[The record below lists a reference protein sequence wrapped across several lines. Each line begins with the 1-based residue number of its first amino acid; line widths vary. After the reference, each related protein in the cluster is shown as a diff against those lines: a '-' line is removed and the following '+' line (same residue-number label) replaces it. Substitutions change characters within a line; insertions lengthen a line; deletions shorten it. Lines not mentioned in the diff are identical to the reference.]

1 MNDTASY
8 YNSRT
13 CEGCDYA
20 LSTGQASRKL
30 LQSPPVRGATRL
42 SPIVID
48 TLQLQLTHP
57 RGVRLHGTFLLLVL
71 WCFNSR
77 AREGCDLQS
86 CNISP
91 ALAPSTLAPRE
102 GVRLLRRPVRTSAE
116 VLQLTHPRGV
126 RPYGVRFK
134 IYRNSFNSCTRE
146 GCDRRSALTTA
157 TATRLQLTLSCGER
171 RYIPRWF
178 SLCCS
183 YNSRSPAESDVNK
196 LLLPANDLATTPA
209 LLRRATVIDDFA
221 VHSNAATTH
230 ALLRRATV
238 ILTEFVIRC
247 YIKLW
252 ELAKSICLRTRI

>member
-1 MNDTASY
+1 MILHRTTTHAPARGATMHCLPDKQAENY
-8 YNSRT
+8 FNSP
-13 CEGCDYA
+13 
-20 LSTGQASRKL
+20 
-30 LQSPPVRGATRL
+30 PPVRGATRL

-91 ALAPSTLAPRE
+91 ALAPSTLAPPH

-126 RPYGVRFK
+126 RPNGVRFK

-146 GCDRRSALTTA
+146 GCDL
-157 TATRLQLTLSCGER
+157 
-171 RYIPRWF
+171 YKP
-178 SLCCS
+178 
-183 YNSRSPAESDVNK
+183 
-196 LLLPANDLATTPA
+196 LPHLYKPP
-209 LLRRATVIDDFA
+209 L
-221 VHSNAATTH
+221 TH
-230 ALLRRATV
+230 AP
-238 ILTEFVIRC
+238 
-247 YIKLW
+247 
-252 ELAKSICLRTRI
+252 RIQ